1 MHGVDEGAQRRS
13 PFLVGVPVVRATIAQ
28 AGEDAVVEVGEE
40 AALRIVSLLPLW
52 MQRRGDHGEA
62 SSFPFEALAQG
73 RERVETVPVECFGL
87 AVEQGTAV
95 VGDQWT
101 VAVAIEHQRVPF
113 AAAGALILDRQ
124 GVAYQR
130 AR

>member
-1 MHGVDEGAQRRS
+1 DLVAQPTRQGIGELLGCGPAQVHGVDEGAQRRR

-62 SSFPFEALAQG
+62 SSFPFEALTQG
-73 RERVETVPVECFGL
+73 RERVETVP
-87 AVEQGTAV
+87 
-95 VGDQWT
+95 
-101 VAVAIEHQRVPF
+101 
-113 AAAGALILDRQ
+113 
-124 GVAYQR
+124 
-130 AR
+130 